1 MLWQKVIYPTNF
13 NPLRGFRDYYPKDW
27 REVRE
32 NLFLK
37 AQEVAESFGFEQIVM
52 PVIERTE
59 FLLKKSGEEIKEQIF
74 NVLPKKTLILIN
86 RVKEIVNEINEKSNE
101 KIGKI
106 EVMKTDSKGTLKLED
121 LNKDVLL
128 KNNKVVVNFGDE
140 NYLIKVS
147 KEGGGVLLIDESSLN
162 PEMSLRFDLTM
173 PAIRMAMKRWK
184 ELTKPVKWFY
194 IDKNF
199 RYEEPQ
205 KGRDRE
211 FFQIGVEFY
220 GVKDSIADL
229 EVLNFAITFL
239 NKIGLEKK
247 FKVKINNRKLM
258 DYLISQI
265 LKSEQRQDL
274 FRLIDKIRKISEAD
288 FKKEAMEILKDEGK
302 VNVLFDL
309 VKKPLSL
316 EEAEEFIK
324 KEVKDDNLKERL
336 LKEIELLKLLSDKA
350 YLEYDLSIVRGLD
363 YYTGLV
369 FEFYD
374 LEEKYRALAGGGRY
388 DNLAE
393 SLGFK
398 EKVYATGLALGPSVL
413 EIFMKENNLWKKRK
427 SERDFIVIAVSKNEL
442 NYAYKVAEELRDK
455 GFKVEFSYKK
465 GIAKNLDYAN
475 KLNAK
480 FAIIIGENEVKENTI
495 TLKNLETGEEVKV
508 NKDLFLERA
517 FIDKIDS
524 GLNELLNK
532 RFETILRIKK
542 IKEAHNLKVEDKNKE
557 EVVIGKFKD
566 GKFEK
571 EKEEIIKKII
581 EKSKEI
587 QSNQK

>member
-1 MLWQKVIYPTNF
+1 MNF

-86 RVKEIVNEINEKSNE
+86 RIKELVE
-101 KIGKI
+101 KINDKNNKKI
-106 EVMKTDSKGTLKLED
+106 EKVEVIRSNSKGSLKLEE
-121 LNKDVLL
+121 LNEDVLV
-128 KNNKVVVNFGDE
+128 NNKELIVSFGDE
-140 NYLIKVS
+140 NYLIRIK
-147 KEGGGVLLIDESSLN
+147 KGKNEGLVVVDELSLN

-173 PAIRMAMKRWK
+173 PAIRMAMKKWK

-229 EVLNFAITFL
+229 EVLNFAVTFL

-288 FKKEAMEILKDEGK
+288 FKKEAVEILKDEEK
-302 VNVLFDL
+302 VNTLFNL

-316 EEAEEFIK
+316 DEAEEFIK
-324 KEVKDDNLKERL
+324 KKVKDGKLREEL
-336 LKEIELLKLLSDKA
+336 LKEVELLKLLSDKA

-398 EKVYATGLALGPSVL
+398 EKIYATGLALGPSVL
-413 EIFMKENNLWKKRK
+413 EIFMKENNLWKESK
-427 SERDFIVIAVSKNEL
+427 SERDFIIIAVSKNEF
-442 NYAYKVAEELRDK
+442 NYAYKIAEELRNK

-475 KLNAK
+475 KLGTK
-480 FAIIIGENEVKENTI
+480 FAIIIGENEVKDNLI

-508 NKDLFLERA
+508 NKDLFLERVL
-517 FIDKIDS
+517 IDKIDFS
-524 GLNELLNK
+524 LNELLNK
-532 RFETILRIKK
+532 RFEAVLRVKKIKK
-542 IKEAHNLKVEDKNKE
+542 IYNLEIEDKNRE
-557 EVVIGKFKD
+557 EVVIKKFKD

-571 EKEEIIKKII
+571 EKEAIIKKII

-587 QSNQK
+587 QRG

>member
-86 RVKEIVNEINEKSNE
+86 KVKEVVNEINEKSNE

-274 FRLIDKIRKISEAD
+274 FRLIDKIRKISEDD
-288 FKKEAMEILKDEGK
+288 FKKEAMEILKDEEK

-398 EKVYATGLALGPSVL
+398 EKIYATGLALGPSVL
-413 EIFMKENNLWKKRK
+413 EIFMKENNLWKERK

-495 TLKNLETGEEVKV
+495 TLKNLETGEEAKV

-517 FIDKIDS
+517 FIDKVDS

-542 IKEAHNLKVEDKNKE
+542 
-557 EVVIGKFKD
+557 
-566 GKFEK
+566 
-571 EKEEIIKKII
+571 
-581 EKSKEI
+581 
-587 QSNQK
+587 